1 MSFTQPG
8 LHVLFGAYNSGKST
22 LIAQAIQ
29 NRLHET
35 LVFDLE
41 LSGWS
46 SLAERNSTLK
56 VLRYA
61 PPVNKLT
68 ELFVMNDKTKAAK
81 MNVHTFD
88 WIMQS
93 LDEHAQGKKVIVFD
107 TGIALEKGLKDKI
120 TENPAMFGVK
130 SEDNSYGKIESNIFR
145 PAYKNIFQ
153 HLFVNLGIEQI
164 FMVFQIRTPWDTTV
178 EAGKVAKLG
187 PGNDLDLQ
195 GRIGIYR
202 QEAASIVWLVPS
214 KDNLSYGIV
223 IKERSGENKR
233 IVPAKILE
241 FDYEKLNNEF
251 WNDPS
256 NEIYRAD
263 LSSED
268 VEMIGKFGERDRVQE
283 AMFAKFMPDLPQ
295 RIIYPV
301 ENHNKEILFAEL
313 SIKENVKQM
322 KSEGVDMIEIAE
334 KLGIS
339 LKEVKAML

>member
-46 SLAERNSTLK
+46 SLAERNPTLK

-61 PPVNKLT
+61 PPIENLT
-68 ELFVMNDKTKAAK
+68 EMFAKGNEVKAAK
-81 MNVHTFD
+81 HDIRVFD
-88 WIMQS
+88 WIIKS
-93 LDEHAQGKKVIVFD
+93 LDEYAQGKKVVVFD
-107 TGIALEKGLKDKI
+107 TGIALETGLKDKI
-120 TENPAMFGVK
+120 TESPSLFGW
-130 SEDNSYGKIESNIFR
+130 SDQGGNLEADIFR
-145 PAYKNIFQ
+145 PAYKSIFQ
-153 HLFVNLGIEQI
+153 HLFVNLGVEQI
-164 FMVFQIRTPWDTTV
+164 FMVFQLRAPWVKKV
-178 EAGKVAKLG
+178 EPGERAKFVAGD
-187 PGNDLDLQ
+187 DLDLQ

-214 KDNLSYGIV
+214 KDNPSYGIV

-233 IVPAKILE
+233 VVPAKILE
-241 FDYEKLNNEF
+241 FQYEKLNNDY
-251 WNDPS
+251 WNIPT

-283 AMFAKFMPDLPQ
+283 AMFAKFMPEVVYTAMID
-295 RIIYPV
+295 PV

-322 KSEGVDMIEIAE
+322 KIDGVDLFDIAE
-334 KLGIS
+334 RLGIS